1 TWYNMSMIITLII
14 LALLVW
20 AYFVG
25 QSRGLALQLF
35 YTFGS
40 LIAIFIALANYKTLA
55 EKITLWVP
63 FASATVDSKLSF
75 YPAKLLFEID
85 HVFYAL
91 VAFLII
97 YAVVYAGLRLIGI
110 FLGALESMIIFGAIG
125 NVIAGI
131 LSVCAVFFG
140 LSLALMVLSTVP
152 LALVQNQLYA
162 SGIARFMLEQ
172 TPIFSSWLQHT
183 FITDITKINL

>member
-1 TWYNMSMIITLII
+1 M
-14 LALLVW
+14 
-20 AYFVG
+20 
-25 QSRGLALQLF
+25 
-35 YTFGS
+35 
-40 LIAIFIALANYKTLA
+40 
-55 EKITLWVP
+55 
-63 FASATVDSKLSF
+63 
-75 YPAKLLFEID
+75 
-85 HVFYAL
+85 
-91 VAFLII
+91 II

-110 FLGALESMIIFGAIG
+110 FLGVLESMIIFGAIG